1 MNLIATGIARS
12 PISPGQILRQD
23 SANAMTAGTNV
34 ATIIRAH
41 NVQQKSVN
49 QPPPPLK
56 KGQIGANARQPPPIP
71 PNKPLLNKANST
83 TTNNSRITFLQ
94 SQTVPGVSQAAQ
106 AIAAQN
112 AKETTEE

>member
-1 MNLIATGIARS
+1 
-12 PISPGQILRQD
+12 
-23 SANAMTAGTNV
+23 MTTGTNV

-41 NVQQKSVN
+41 NVQVKTPVI
-49 QPPPPLK
+49 QPTPPLK
-56 KGQIGANARQPPPIP
+56 KNQIGVSARQPPPIP

-83 TTNNSRITFLQ
+83 TTAATNSSRITFLQ

-112 AKETTEE
+112 AKDSEE

>member
-1 MNLIATGIARS
+1 MRA
-12 PISPGQILRQD
+12 D
-23 SANAMTAGTNV
+23 SASSVTNV

-49 QPPPPLK
+49 QPPPPLSVK
-56 KGQIGANARQPPPIP
+56 KGQIGAANARQPPPIP

-83 TTNNSRITFLQ
+83 TTSNSRITFLQ

-106 AIAAQN
+106 AVAAQN
-112 AKETTEE
+112 ARETEE